1 MVDTRIH
8 TALFHLHKVQEE
20 AKLTIVVNVR
30 KVLFFGMDGKRK
42 EV

>member
-20 AKLTIVVNVR
+20 AKLTNSS
-30 KVLFFGMDGKRK
+30 KCK
-42 EV
+42 ESAFLWYGW